1 MSEADRGVVRGTGF
15 GVTVQ
20 ATISLNAF
28 CAGVLRV
35 GRLFRFSEPQF
46 LVSQLG
52 MLILIS

>member
-20 ATISLNAF
+20 ATISLSAF
-28 CAGVLRV
+28 CAGVLRL
-35 GRLFRFSEPQF
+35 GRLFCFSEPQF
-46 LVSQLG
+46 LVCQLG